1 MESKLEELRREEME
15 KLNKEIKKFSKKA
28 VFYSRLVWAII
39 LPFSITM
46 FMMIFGLTGVVN
58 NFWVSLAGC
67 VGSAL
72 SVSTFVSA
80 FLLGARALEKER
92 KLKKT
97 ITIIEEQNKLTKEL
111 TFEYSKP
118 LSNELSTGSQTSKEV
133 LNSNDHQ
140 I

>member
-1 MESKLEELRREEME
+1 MENKLEEIEKQEME
-15 KLNKEIKKFSKKA
+15 KLNQEIKKVSKKA
-28 VFYSRLVWAII
+28 MFYSGLVWAMI

-46 FMMIFGLTGVVN
+46 FMMIIGLTGVLN
-58 NFWVSLAGC
+58 NFWFSLAGC

-80 FLLGARALEKER
+80 FLLGASAFEKEK
-92 KLKKT
+92 KLKKA
-97 ITIIEEQNKLTKEL
+97 IALIEKQNKLTKES
-111 TFEYSKP
+111 TFDYSKP

-140 I
+140 V